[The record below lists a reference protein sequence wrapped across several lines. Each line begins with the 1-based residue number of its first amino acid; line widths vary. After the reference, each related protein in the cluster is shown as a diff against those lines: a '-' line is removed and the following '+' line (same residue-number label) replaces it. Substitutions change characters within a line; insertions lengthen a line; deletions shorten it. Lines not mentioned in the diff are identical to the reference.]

1 MRSRNNN
8 SKSNFFKKIFVKI
21 CRLFNFEI
29 IDQSHLYFPVSN
41 KYINDELSVIGEKS
55 ITIPMGILKTS
66 RPVRSLDIILRTCA
80 SVNMLSQSKKRL
92 FDADKSEYT
101 LRTLNSIIKS
111 INNSSKIFNK
121 INLKITIID
130 HNSETKVINQMK
142 TLLNN
147 QFFKSEI
154 IDLKVENFKNEIQ
167 SINQKGEKVTD
178 NQISNMSN
186 IHQSL
191 LIARNCE
198 DLIYFVEDDYLHSIN
213 SIKEMILSYEKLS
226 SLLKQELILCP
237 TDYPYL
243 YNKAENSKIFLG
255 NNFHWRQ
262 IEESLCTFL
271 TSNLIVK
278 KYWEDLISVCKF
290 EHQPFEKPFHDVY
303 KKEFCLSPIPS
314 LAIHCTNINSVYGL
328 SPFINYKKIWE
339 ENEIIND

>member
-1 MRSRNNN
+1 MKSQNNN

-29 IDQSHLYFPVSN
+29 IDQSSLYFPVSN
-41 KYINDELSVIGEKS
+41 KFINDELSVVGEKS
-55 ITIPMGILKTS
+55 LTIPMGIIKTS

-111 INNSSKIFNK
+111 INNSTEIFNK

-130 HNSETKVINQMK
+130 HNSETKVIDQMK
-142 TLLNN
+142 VLLDN

-154 IDLKVENFKNEIQ
+154 INLKVENFKNEIQ
-167 SINQKGEKVTD
+167 NLNQKGEKVTD

-191 LIARNCE
+191 LIAKNCE

-278 KYWEDLISVCKF
+278 KYWKELTSVCKF
-290 EHQPFEKPFHDVY
+290 EHQPFEKPFHDIY

-328 SPFINYKKIWE
+328 SPFINYKNIWE
-339 ENEIIND
+339 ENEITND

>member
-1 MRSRNNN
+1 MKSQNNN
-8 SKSNFFKKIFVKI
+8 SKSHFFKKIFVKI

-29 IDQSHLYFPVSN
+29 IDQSSLYFPVSN
-41 KYINDELSVIGEKS
+41 KFINDELSVVGEKS
-55 ITIPMGILKTS
+55 LTIPMGIIKTS

-111 INNSSKIFNK
+111 ISNSAEIFNK

-130 HNSETKVINQMK
+130 HNSEIKVIDQMK
-142 TLLNN
+142 ALLGN

-154 IDLKVENFKNEIQ
+154 INLKVENFKNEIQ
-167 SINQKGEKVTD
+167 NLNQKGEKVTD

-191 LIARNCE
+191 LIAKNCE

-213 SIKEMILSYEKLS
+213 SIKEMVLSYEKLS

-243 YNKAENSKIFLG
+243 YNRAENTKIFLG

-278 KYWEDLISVCKF
+278 KYWEELTSVCKF
-290 EHQPFEKPFHDVY
+290 EHQPFEKPFHEIY

-339 ENEIIND
+339 ENEITND

>member
-1 MRSRNNN
+1 MKSQNNN

-29 IDQSHLYFPVSN
+29 IDQSSLYFPVSN
-41 KYINDELSVIGEKS
+41 KYINDELSIIGEKS

-111 INNSSKIFNK
+111 INNSTKIFNK

-339 ENEIIND
+339 ENEIIN

>member
-1 MRSRNNN
+1 M
-8 SKSNFFKKIFVKI
+8 KSQKIFVKI

-29 IDQSHLYFPVSN
+29 IDQSSLYFPVSN
-41 KYINDELSVIGEKS
+41 KFINDELSIVGEKS
-55 ITIPMGILKTS
+55 LTIPMGIIKIS
-66 RPVRSLDIILRTCA
+66 RPVRSLDIILRTCT

-111 INNSSKIFNK
+111 INNSKEIFNK

-130 HNSETKVINQMK
+130 HNSKTKVIDQMK
-142 TLLNN
+142 VLLSN

-154 IDLKVENFKNEIQ
+154 INLKVENFKNEIQ
-167 SINQKGEKVTD
+167 NLNQKGEKVTD

-191 LIARNCE
+191 LIAKNCE
-198 DLIYFVEDDYLHSIN
+198 DLIYFVEDDYLHSAK
-213 SIKEMILSYEKLS
+213 SIKEMVLSYEKLS

-262 IEESLCTFL
+262 TDESLCTFL

-278 KYWEDLISVCKF
+278 KYWEELTSVCKF
-290 EHQPFEKPFHDVY
+290 EHQPFEKPFHEIY

-314 LAIHCTNINSVYGL
+314 LAIHCTNVNSVYGL
-328 SPFINYKKIWE
+328 SPFMNYKKLWD
-339 ENEIIND
+339 ENDITNA